1 MIQLRRDHPV
11 FRRPKF
17 FQGRRIRGS
26 EIKDVMWFNPG
37 GNEMSDE
44 EWASPLVRC
53 LGMLLSGDTIDVL
66 NFSGEPI
73 RDDTFLFL
81 INAHYEPIPFLLPG
95 QEDLEWQ
102 LILDTATDEGFLPE
116 SKRFASGDD
125 VPVLDRGVCL
135 LKLISGTHAQAR
147 QESYKKR
154 RFDMPHREPR
164 SSHPGKTAEQRPKE
178 K

>member
-1 MIQLRRDHPV
+1 
-11 FRRPKF
+11 
-17 FQGRRIRGS
+17 
-26 EIKDVMWFNPG
+26 MWFNPG

-44 EWASPLVRC
+44 EWGSPIARC

-66 NFSGEPI
+66 SFAGEPI

-95 QEDLEWQ
+95 QEHLEWQ
-102 LILDTATDEGFLPE
+102 LILDTATEEGFLPE
-116 SKRFASGDD
+116 PQKFASGDD
-125 VPVLDRGVCL
+125 VIVADRGACL
-135 LKLISGTHAQAR
+135 LKLTSGAHAQAR

-154 RFDMPHREPR
+154 RFDMPTGAAKAGGSQESATQKRD
-164 SSHPGKTAEQRPKE
+164 E